1 MDDIPEPTSVTYI
14 DHEDPFSLVSESSGA
29 PHIAALSKHAW
40 VGCGGDVYVLE
51 CLGKGYM
58 RIEPVKAQQGMS
70 MHTERRFLLIVV
82 LGDTPHFEGRFIP
95 AVLDK
100 ITALSLHLSPFMR
113 SRKVLTAA
121 NLSDA
126 VRGCDTYV
134 TSKVIRGPMS
144 LG

>member
-1 MDDIPEPTSVTYI
+1 MTYI
-14 DHEDPFSLVSESSGA
+14 DHEDPFSLVGESSGA
-29 PHIAALSKHAW
+29 PHIATLSKHAW

-58 RIEPVKAQQGMS
+58 RIEPGKAQEGMS
-70 MHTERRFLLIVV
+70 GHSVFIFLLIVA
-82 LGDTPHFEGRFIP
+82 LGENPHFEGRFIP

-113 SRKVLTAA
+113 SRKVLTTD

-134 TSKVIRGPMS
+134 TSKVVRGPMS